1 MLLVCRYKCNGV
13 PKRPDNTRVETGQI
27 MIDQ

>member
-13 PKRPDNTRVETGQI
+13 PKRPDNTRVETSQI
-27 MIDQ
+27 MIDR

>member
-13 PKRPDNTRVETGQI
+13 PKRPDNTRGETGQI
-27 MIDQ
+27 MIDR

>member
-13 PKRPDNTRVETGQI
+13 LKRPDNTRAETRQI
-27 MIDQ
+27 MIDR